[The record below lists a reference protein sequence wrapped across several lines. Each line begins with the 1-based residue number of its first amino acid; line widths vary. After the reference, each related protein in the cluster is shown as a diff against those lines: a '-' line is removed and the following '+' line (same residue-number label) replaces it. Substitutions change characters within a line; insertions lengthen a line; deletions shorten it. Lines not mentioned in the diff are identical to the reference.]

1 MARRGVFPVKSQQKP
16 FLVLLHKPSNKMCTS
31 SGLGARGTHSLL
43 PKSELM
49 HGAWGIFCVHLPAS
63 LISESGNLGAGPPL
77 LPPSCMLLA
86 QIMEFGS
93 LCFVVCKMRVL
104 AKVIFKVL
112 AFSEIP

>member
-1 MARRGVFPVKSQQKP
+1 
-16 FLVLLHKPSNKMCTS
+16 
-31 SGLGARGTHSLL
+31 
-43 PKSELM
+43 
-49 HGAWGIFCVHLPAS
+49 
-63 LISESGNLGAGPPL
+63 
-77 LPPSCMLLA
+77 MLLA